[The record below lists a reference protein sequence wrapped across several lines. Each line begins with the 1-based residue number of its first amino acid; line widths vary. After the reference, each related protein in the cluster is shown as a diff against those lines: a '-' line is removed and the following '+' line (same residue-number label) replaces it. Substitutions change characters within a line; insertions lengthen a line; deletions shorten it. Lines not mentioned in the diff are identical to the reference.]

1 LIFFGTASF
10 HVGDFLL
17 VSATA
22 ALVVV
27 LLMTAVL
34 VVSRRTGRIVVVDT
48 AWGLGFIAVAL
59 VSAVLGQVIRDH
71 RTYLFAGAYTGED
84 DVTRAF
90 RHYMHQA
97 DLRSWG
103 ILVLVTIWGGRLA
116 LHIFR
121 RSRGGGED
129 PRYEELMGR
138 GGGGIVRKVLVPQGV
153 AMWFVSIPVQ
163 MAAVVDGYIG
173 IVAWLGVALW
183 AVGLLFE
190 TVGDAQL
197 SAYRREPKESRPP
210 VMDRG
215 LWRFTRH
222 PNYFGDA
229 CVWWGIWLVVADVWP
244 GVLTALSPLVMTF
257 FLLFATGA
265 KLLEKT
271 MMQRPG
277 YPEYAARTS
286 MFFPLPPKRATPRSA
301 G

>member
-1 LIFFGTASF
+1 VISTEFRL
-10 HVGDFLL
+10 GDFLI
-17 VSATA
+17 VSGFS

-27 LLMTAVL
+27 AVMAL
-34 VVSRRTGRIVVVDT
+34 VYVVARRTGRVVVVDT
-48 AWGLGFIAVAL
+48 AWGLGFVTVAL
-59 VSAVLGQVIRDH
+59 IAAALGTFLRGRRSYYMVLGDD
-71 RTYLFAGAYTGED
+71 ED
-84 DVTRAF
+84 ADAIFSHFT
-90 RHYMHQA
+90 HQA

-103 ILVLVTIWGGRLA
+103 LLVLVAVWGGRLA
-116 LHIFR
+116 WHIFR

-129 PRYEELMGR
+129 PRYEELLS

-173 IVAWLGVALW
+173 VVAWLGVALW
-183 AVGLLFE
+183 VVGLLFE
-190 TVGDAQL
+190 SVGDAQL
-197 SAYRREPKESRPP
+197 TAYRREPKESRPP

-215 LWRFTRH
+215 LWRYTRH

-244 GVLTALSPLVMTF
+244 GVLTILSPVAMTF
-257 FLLFATGA
+257 FLLLATGA

-286 MFFPLPPKRATPRSA
+286 MFFPLPPKKASQVS
-301 G
+301 